1 MDAQLNQLV
10 KPLENMYKSAPALPV
25 SAKELLVSFAPW
37 VALIFGALTLL
48 AGVGG
53 LGVFTV
59 LSPFA
64 ALYGGVGYSA
74 FLIVSSIIV
83 VVEGVVMLLAFSP
96 LKKRLMRGWNLMVW
110 TEVLAL
116 LSSVVTLRV
125 GSIVGAVI
133 GAAIAFY
140 LLFQMKSYYK

>member
-1 MDAQLNQLV
+1 MDAQTNQLV
-10 KPLENMYKSAPALPV
+10 KPLENIYKNAPALP
-25 SAKELLVSFAPW
+25 SNIRELLVNFAPW
-37 VALIFGALTLL
+37 ISLIFGVLTLL

-64 ALYGGVGYSA
+64 TLYGGVGYSA
-74 FLIVSSIIV
+74 FLVVSSIIV

-110 TEVLAL
+110 TQVLAL

-125 GSIVGAVI
+125 GSIVGAAI
-133 GAAIAFY
+133 GALIAFY
-140 LLFQMKSYYK
+140 LLFQMRSYYK